1 MNKAVIVGI
10 VVSAIIIGILIIL
23 SLDSFSNLKDNGF
36 TSEPILE
43 KDGEELV
50 DEPKPSGRN
59 LSIELD
65 ENMGLSAP

>member
-10 VVSAIIIGILIIL
+10 AISIVIIGILVVL
-23 SLDSFSNLKDNGF
+23 SLDSFSNLIDDDL

-43 KDGEELV
+43 N
-50 DEPKPSGRN
+50 DEDSQDVSKPSGRN

-65 ENMGLSAP
+65 EKMGLSAP